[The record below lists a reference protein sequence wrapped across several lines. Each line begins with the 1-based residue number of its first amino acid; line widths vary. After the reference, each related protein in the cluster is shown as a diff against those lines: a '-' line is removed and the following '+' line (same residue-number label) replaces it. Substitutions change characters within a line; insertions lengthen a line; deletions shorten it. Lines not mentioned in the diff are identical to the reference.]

1 MRVVERIMEGVN
13 RLMVMLMVV
22 KKRERVY
29 LLGIVKRREREN
41 LLRFLGRVVDRRER

>member
-13 RLMVMLMVV
+13 RLMVVVMVV